1 MWDTVGRVL
10 SLNDIV
16 SMGLSCLGAKVDIR
30 VAFKVRARASS
41 ALLEDVQ
48 RSLLQGVD
56 KLSAENAELRARLDC
71 VEKKDARPELRA
83 VR

>member
-1 MWDTVGRVL
+1 VPSFIADPILWHPR
-10 SLNDIV
+10 
-16 SMGLSCLGAKVDIR
+16 GLQQADVR

-71 VEKKDARPELRA
+71 VEQKDARPELRA